1 MRAMRQF
8 RSHGDGRFEPKD
20 FKLFGDHVVIED
32 GVRVWHAETIEVGQN
47 VYIGH
52 DAMIKGY
59 PSGHIIIQDD
69 TWIGQ
74 GVFMHGAGGISIGHR
89 VGIGP
94 FVRMLTSTHEIPSR
108 DIAILEGPIQFA
120 PITIE
125 DDVDIGVG
133 TIILPGIHV
142 GQGAQIGAGAV
153 VTRDVPAYA
162 IVAGNP
168 ASILRMR
175 DP

>member
-1 MRAMRQF
+1 MRQF
-8 RSHGDGRFEPKD
+8 RSHGDGRFSTDD
-20 FKLFGDHVVIED
+20 FKLLGDRGVIEA
-32 GVRVWHAETIEVGQN
+32 GVRIWHPETIEVGQN
-47 VYIGH
+47 VYVGH

-59 PSGHIIIQDD
+59 PSGYITIGDD

-74 GVFMHGAGGISIGHR
+74 GVFMHGGGGIALGQR

-94 FVRMLTSTHEIPSR
+94 FVRMLTSSHEIPTR
-108 DIAILEGPIQFA
+108 NVAILDAPLRFA

-125 DDVDIGVG
+125 DDVDVGVG
-133 TIILPGIHV
+133 AIILPGVRI
-142 GQGAQIGAGAV
+142 GKGAQIGAGAI

-162 IVAGNP
+162 IAAGNP
-168 ASILRMR
+168 ATVIRMR